1 MVKLRDGILYN
12 DMTEFWKGASI
23 KYLVSMFQHDV
34 GCSGMVSAILE
45 IEGGWKSNG

>member
-12 DMTEFWKGASI
+12 GIKEFWKGVSI

-45 IEGGWKSNG
+45 IEGG